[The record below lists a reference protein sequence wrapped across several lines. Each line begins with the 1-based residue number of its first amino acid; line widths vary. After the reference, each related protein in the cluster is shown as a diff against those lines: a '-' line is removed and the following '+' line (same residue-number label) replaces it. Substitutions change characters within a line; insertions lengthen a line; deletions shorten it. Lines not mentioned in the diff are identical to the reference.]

1 MINLNIRDGQILAA
15 IVALAILLRWIFFTG
30 YFGSDEVTYTAQALA
45 ITKGVWPISEY
56 IGSIR
61 YGVNIPVA
69 FFMALLGPS
78 EFSANLWSF
87 LCSIG
92 EIIVVYLFARQLWG
106 VRAAWLAALLLAFLP
121 LHVHYAGRLMADSP
135 LAFFITLSFYFFW
148 LAEQQRRILWYVLA
162 GVSAGLVFWVKESV
176 FPVYLLVFG
185 LYAIVSWRWNW
196 RWLLVAGSAL
206 AVLAANSLLM
216 AWITGDPLHVFHV
229 IQKNMQ
235 TPNPVLSPTRGRSP
249 DYYFKYLFIDIKHT
263 WLLAY
268 IALGGLILIVK
279 NWGGAKRDWNSG
291 AYVALWSI
299 GLVLVFSFM
308 VVSGKPLRFIPK
320 QTNYML
326 IFVAPLAM
334 LGGYFLSRL
343 GKKVSWAIVG
353 MYIFGGVALSAFEQ
367 QVIHA
372 FTANSKATFAFAQ
385 ANQDAEI
392 YGSTNAVRTAHY
404 AKLFAENANAVHDIY
419 HLSMLEDRLAAR
431 ASSTG
436 SPVHQAYAVIDTGT
450 IGWGKSESMDLL
462 KIPACWQRREELK
475 PIGFG
480 SGRYVTDWIRNLA
493 SAVPG
498 PIGERLANKLED
510 TFVPKP
516 TYVYSVP
523 HDC

>member
-1 MINLNIRDGQILAA
+1 MINLNIRDSQIFLA
-15 IVALAILLRWIFFTG
+15 IVALAVLLRWIFFTG

-45 ITKGVWPISEY
+45 ISKGEWPVSDY

-121 LHVHYAGRLMADSP
+121 LHVHYAGRLMADAP

-148 LAEQQRRILWYVLA
+148 LAEQQQRILWYVLA

-176 FPVYLLVFG
+176 FLIYSLVFG

-196 RWLLVAGSAL
+196 RWFLTAGVAL
-206 AVLAANSLLM
+206 AILAANSLLM

-229 IQKNMQ
+229 IQKGMQ
-235 TPNPVLSPTRGRSP
+235 NPGLSPTKMRSP
-249 DYYFKYLFIDIKHT
+249 DYYFNYLFVDIKHT

-268 IALGGLILIVK
+268 ISLGGLILIGK
-279 NWGGAKRDWNSG
+279 NWLWVKRDWNSG

-299 GLVLVFSFM
+299 GLILVFSFLL
-308 VVSGKPLRFIPK
+308 VSGKSLRFIPK

-334 LGGYFLSRL
+334 LGGYFLSRIRKEVL
-343 GKKVSWAIVG
+343 WVVAG
-353 MYIFGGVALSAFEQ
+353 MYIFGGVVLSAMEQ
-367 QVIHA
+367 QVIHT
-372 FTANSKATFAFAQ
+372 FTANSKATIAFAQ
-385 ANQDAEI
+385 ANPDADI
-392 YGSTNAVRTAHY
+392 YGSTNAVRTVDY
-404 AKLFAENANAVHDIY
+404 ARLFAGNADDVPTID
-419 HLSMLEDRLAAR
+419 HLTMLADRTVDQGK
-431 ASSTG
+431 TG
-436 SPVHQAYAVIDTGT
+436 IVSPVNKTYAMIDTGT
-450 IGWGKSESMDLL
+450 IGWGKKESMDLL
-462 KIPACWQRREELK
+462 KIPACWQRGEKLE

-480 SGRYVTDWIRNLA
+480 SGRYVTDWIRNLV

-498 PIGERLANKLED
+498 PIGVKLAKKLAD

-516 TYVYSVP
+516 TYIYSIP